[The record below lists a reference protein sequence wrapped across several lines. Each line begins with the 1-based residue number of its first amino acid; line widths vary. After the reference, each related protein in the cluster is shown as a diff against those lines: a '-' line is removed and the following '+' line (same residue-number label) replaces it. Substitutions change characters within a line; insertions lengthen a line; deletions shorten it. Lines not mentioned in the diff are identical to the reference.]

1 MNKNVIRLGVNM
13 SMRKRI
19 ISLSIIAILS
29 LCSLNVAAALESKP
43 TATIHGGY
51 TTSATAQQ
59 PTTLVFYAPP
69 QAKIFEPTPVSG
81 YLTTANGTGIA
92 DARIVIQQFSLF
104 GDSKWHLLAIVFTTG
119 KDGHFSDT
127 VVVFPKIFATK
138 GGYHFRATYDGDGQ
152 YAPSVSNEVIV
163 AVS

>member
-19 ISLSIIAILS
+19 ISLSIVAILS
-29 LCSLNVAAALESKP
+29 LSTLNVAAALESKP
-43 TATIHGGY
+43 TTTIHGGY

-59 PTTLVFYAPP
+59 PTTLAFYAPP

-81 YLTTANGTGIA
+81 YLTTANGTGIT
-92 DARIVIQQFSLF
+92 DARIVIQQLHDD
-104 GDSKWHLLAIVFTTG
+104 GKWHLFSIVFTTG
-119 KDGHFSDT
+119 KDGRFSDT
-127 VVVFPKIFATK
+127 VVVYPKIFAAK

>member
-13 SMRKRI
+13 SMRKKI

-29 LCSLNVAAALESKP
+29 LCTLNVAAALESKP
-43 TATIHGGY
+43 MTTIHGGY

-59 PTTLVFYAPP
+59 PTTLAFYAPP
-69 QAKIFEPTPVSG
+69 QAKILEPIPFFG

-92 DARIVIQQFSLF
+92 DAQIVIQQFSLF
-104 GDSKWHLLAIVFTTG
+104 GDGKWHLFGTAFTTG
-119 KDGHFSDT
+119 KDGHFNDT
-127 VVVFPKIFATK
+127 VVIFSNIFATK
-138 GGYHFRATYDGDGQ
+138 GGYRFRAIYKGNGQ

-163 AVS
+163 AIS